1 MPNWCECRM
10 MIAGPK
16 DDLERFVT
24 RAGLRQEE
32 PAFLLSQLYPEP
44 DYKKD
49 TNTVIRQIAE
59 AEGDESDPL
68 RAVANRMRRELL
80 HSDEPGW
87 YEWRLANWG
96 AKWEP
101 SEVQIIDETDS
112 YRYPNEV
119 RMIEIIFSSPWC
131 APEVGLKR
139 IFAEEP
145 RLSMF
150 LFYSEPGCDF
160 EGELGIVAGE
170 VNFESQREARPNWDW
185 MIEDSIE
192 ELIKNLRFE
201 SEEE

>member
-1 MPNWCECRM
+1 M

-16 DDLERFVT
+16 EDLERFVT

-59 AEGDESDPL
+59 ADGDESDPL
-68 RAVANRMRRELL
+68 RAVANSLRRELL
-80 HSDEPGW
+80 QSDKPGW

-96 AKWEP
+96 VKWEP

-131 APEVGLKR
+131 APEVG
-139 IFAEEP
+139 
-145 RLSMF
+145 
-150 LFYSEPGCDF
+150 
-160 EGELGIVAGE
+160 
-170 VNFESQREARPNWDW
+170 
-185 MIEDSIE
+185 
-192 ELIKNLRFE
+192 
-201 SEEE
+201 